1 MNFCLPLALQPA
13 GDHVD
18 PPDTG
23 CAEHPQVSPD
33 NSEPP
38 LGQETEERMTPANSA
53 ESLYESCVEE
63 MQTSTC
69 TSAANTTPTIV
80 PDISRTVTKV
90 SQIPAPSKTPPPVP
104 RFPIQQTCTKSRPA
118 LPTAILAP
126 ETYTK
131 KGAAPSPGVSTPQT
145 HSKLRSPFS
154 PRIPI
159 LQTYKKT
166 QVAPSPGI
174 PAPQTC
180 TKPKPA
186 LSPTSVPY
194 LTGTPKV
201 IKKLQEEHST
211 QNKSNVVSLSELLA
225 SKG

>member
-1 MNFCLPLALQPA
+1 MNFCLPLALQSA

-18 PPDTG
+18 PPDT
-23 CAEHPQVSPD
+23 EHPQVSPD
-33 NSEPP
+33 HSEPP
-38 LGQETEERMTPANSA
+38 LGQETEEKMTPANSA

-131 KGAAPSPGVSTPQT
+131 KGAAPSPDVSTPQT

-166 QVAPSPGI
+166 QAAPPPGI
-174 PAPQTC
+174 PASQTC